1 MIILNYRTI
10 YIYMNKE
17 YKESDIKKIVND
29 EITKYVSS
37 SLDIEIKKLLR
48 SKNSKSREELVII
61 LKQSLESVFKQLWVK
76 RDFWKTDIK

>member
-1 MIILNYRTI
+1 
-10 YIYMNKE
+10 MNKE

>member
-1 MIILNYRTI
+1 
-10 YIYMNKE
+10 MNKE

-37 SLDIEIKKLLR
+37 SLDIEINKLLR
-48 SKNSKSREELVII
+48 RKNSKSREELVII

>member
-1 MIILNYRTI
+1 MDKQI
-10 YIYMNKE
+10 
-17 YKESDIKKIVND
+17 KESDVKKIVND

-37 SLDIEIKKLLR
+37 SIDKEVRDLLR
-48 SKNSKSREELVII
+48 KKNSQSREELLNI

>member
-1 MIILNYRTI
+1 
-10 YIYMNKE
+10 MNKE

-37 SLDIEIKKLLR
+37 SLDIEINKLLR